1 MSILFRCFFVGN
13 FSVCVYVRPDVAA
26 CVNGGI
32 NVLKRILMLFMT
44 LLLAFPAVA
53 EEVPVLLDRINA
65 PETAADFAFTEDAPL
80 LEVIFPQ
87 ILNCDAI
94 LLRCGGETML
104 VDCATQ
110 GQAKRIINMCKQ
122 LGVTRID
129 RVVNT
134 HPHEDHIGGLRD
146 LLKEVEVGELWICF
160 PEDYNS
166 HMTKAVSWAQKAGVP
181 VVHYADGDVLTL
193 GGATIEVWKLEGK
206 SNELN
211 DCSAQFYVTFGER
224 TLLMAADLEK
234 TGQARYVEMKGEA
247 LDAEVLKYPH
257 HGLERL
263 TDEYAEAVSPLYFVV
278 TNNQRSTDGKKYITR
293 SGIPCA
299 WTVPGFVTL
308 TTDGTTWLVDRI
320 PSEVKY

>member
-1 MSILFRCFFVGN
+1 M
-13 FSVCVYVRPDVAA
+13 
-26 CVNGGI
+26 
-32 NVLKRILMLFMT
+32 LKRMMT
-44 LLLAFPAVA
+44 LLLAAMMLLCAAGA
-53 EEVPVLLDRINA
+53 EEAQSVVVDRINA
-65 PETAADFAFTEDAPL
+65 PEVQADFAFAQDAAL

-94 LLRCGGETML
+94 FMRCGGETML

-122 LGVTRID
+122 LGITRID

-134 HPHEDHIGGLRD
+134 HPHEDHIGGFRD
-146 LLKEVEVGELWICF
+146 LIKEVEVGELWICF
-160 PEDYNS
+160 DEDYTT
-166 HMTKAVSWAQKAGVP
+166 HMTKAVGYAQKAGIP

-206 SNELN
+206 TSELN
-211 DCSAQFYVTFGER
+211 DCSAQFMVTFGER

-234 TGQARYVEMKGEA
+234 TGLERYVALKGDA
-247 LDAEVLKYPH
+247 LKADILKYPH
-257 HGLERL
+257 HGLEKL
-263 TDEYAEAVSPLYFVV
+263 IDEYAAAVGAEYYVV
-278 TNNQRSTDGKKYITR
+278 TNNQRSTEGKKYITR
-293 SGIPCA
+293 SGVPCA

-308 TTDGTTWLVDRI
+308 TTDGTTWVVERV

>member
-1 MSILFRCFFVGN
+1 MCLAVVPRTDGGMS
-13 FSVCVYVRPDVAA
+13 
-26 CVNGGI
+26 
-32 NVLKRILMLFMT
+32 VLKRMLMLLMA
-44 LLLAFPAVA
+44 LLLVIPAVA
-53 EEVPVLLDRINA
+53 EEAPVLIDRINA
-65 PETAADFAFTEDAPL
+65 PETAADFVFAEEVPL

-87 ILNCDAI
+87 ILNCDAV

-110 GQAKRIINMCKQ
+110 GQAKRIVNMCKQ
-122 LGVTRID
+122 LGITRID

-146 LLKEVEVGELWICF
+146 LLKEVEVGEMWICF

-206 SNELN
+206 SSEMN

-234 TGQARYVEMKGEA
+234 NGQVRYVALKGEA
-247 LDAEVLKYPH
+247 LDADVLKYPH

>member
-1 MSILFRCFFVGN
+1 M
-13 FSVCVYVRPDVAA
+13 
-26 CVNGGI
+26 
-32 NVLKRILMLFMT
+32 LKRLT
-44 LLLAFPAVA
+44 ALLLAALMLLLTAAAEEERPAVI
-53 EEVPVLLDRINA
+53 DRINA
-65 PETAADFAFTEDAPL
+65 PEVQADFAFAQDAAL

-94 LLRCGGETML
+94 FMRCGGETML

-122 LGVTRID
+122 LGITRID

-146 LLKEVEVGELWICF
+146 LIKEVEVGELWICF
-160 PEDYNS
+160 DENYTT
-166 HMTKAVSWAQKAGVP
+166 HMTKAVGHAQKAGIP

-193 GGATIEVWKLEGK
+193 GGATIEVWKLEGR
-206 SNELN
+206 SSELN
-211 DCSAQFYVTFGER
+211 DCSAQFMVTFGDR

-234 TGQARYVEMKGEA
+234 TGQERYVALKGDA
-247 LDAEVLKYPH
+247 LKADILKYPH
-257 HGLERL
+257 HGLEKL
-263 TDEYAEAVSPLYFVV
+263 IDEYAAAVGAEYYVV
-278 TNNQRSTDGKKYITR
+278 TNNQRSTEGKKYITR
-293 SGIPCA
+293 SGVPCA

-308 TTDGTTWLVDRI
+308 TTDGTTWVVDRV